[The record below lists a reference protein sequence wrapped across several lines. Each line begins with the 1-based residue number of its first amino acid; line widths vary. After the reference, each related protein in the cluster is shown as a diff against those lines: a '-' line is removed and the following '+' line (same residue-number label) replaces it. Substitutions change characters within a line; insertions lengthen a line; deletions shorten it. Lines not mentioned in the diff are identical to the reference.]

1 MGIRTRTPATHPGP
15 LHPTL
20 SFEDQRQR
28 TNARK
33 HAPLAMTIMSQRTL
47 AVALLALIAFA
58 AIADSVD
65 AGRDLLH
72 KGKHKKKMQ
81 KKKPPPPPK
90 HKPPPPPVHYKPKY
104 YHHPPP
110 PPKHYKP
117 KYYHPKKY
125 YHHPPPPK
133 HYSHSYSYSY
143 GYGK

>member
-33 HAPLAMTIMSQRTL
+33 HATMAMTIMSKRTL

-58 AIADSVD
+58 AIAASVD

-81 KKKPPPPPK
+81 KKKMHKKPPPPPK
-90 HKPPPPPVHYKPKY
+90 HKK
-104 YHHPPP
+104 PPP

-133 HYSHSYSYSY
+133 HYSH
-143 GYGK
+143 

>member
-1 MGIRTRTPATHPGP
+1 MGTPATHPGP

-20 SFEDQRQR
+20 SFEDQRR

-33 HAPLAMTIMSQRTL
+33 HATMAMTIMSKRTL

-81 KKKPPPPPK
+81 KKKMHKKPPPPPK
-90 HKPPPPPVHYKPKY
+90 HK
-104 YHHPPP
+104 
-110 PPKHYKP
+110 KP

-133 HYSHSYSYSY
+133 HYSHS
-143 GYGK
+143 

>member
-20 SFEDQRQR
+20 SFEDQRR

-33 HAPLAMTIMSQRTL
+33 HATMAMTIMSKRTL

-81 KKKPPPPPK
+81 KKKMHKKPPPPPKHKKPPPPPK
-90 HKPPPPPVHYKPKY
+90 HKPPPPPM
-104 YHHPPP
+104 
-110 PPKHYKP
+110 HYKP

-133 HYSHSYSYSY
+133 HYSHSYSY
-143 GYGK
+143 